1 MPRWLAL
8 SLVGGLLAAGDAHAQ
23 PATSTNGPVA
33 PSIRALPLVR
43 SVDAFPPNT
52 QVITPSS
59 DPQLRSNSGAN
70 PQPVI
75 YGPAQKQFP
84 VRQGYL
90 PPVQYEISRAPTN
103 APVPPPAIPPT
114 VATPQPQPSLQP
126 QPLPPH
132 APPLPTAPVAP
143 SIVAPPAQ
151 LAPVAQPAA
160 PRPANSAVAAQPQP
174 LAPSPPP
181 AASSSTPV
189 GTATQAFFQPAD
201 QRGAVGQPLA
211 HEQLPGVPQLEVI
224 RATGKL
230 SFNFQDAPWDLVLKR
245 FASEA
250 GMSLRVE
257 TIPSGN
263 FTYIDQREHT
273 PTEAIDI
280 LNGSLLAGGH
290 LLVRRSGT
298 LTLIKTAEGLPI
310 SEIPLVP
317 LHEIEQWGRNELIS
331 VDVPLA
337 TVDPIIAAQEVQP
350 MLSPLGRA
358 VPMPQTHRMIV
369 TDLGSNLRRLHHLL
383 WIGEADPSRQPHVV
397 FHLKNIQAV
406 DAAKAINEF
415 LASQRQT
422 GPMAPQRA
430 AIVNQIV
437 NQPGPGPAPPPA
449 AVIPADSVVVAEATT
464 NCVIVSATNRH
475 LDRIRGLLHELDSI
489 PVQVVIQAL
498 LVEVDLGKTEELGV
512 ELGGQDSVLF
522 DRSVVD
528 KLVTVTQTV
537 SNPATGI
544 ATTNQNIVSQTAAPG
559 FNFNNQPLGNNIAA
573 SPSTVGSQGLS
584 NFAVGRVN
592 GDLGYGGLVLSAGSS
607 SVNVLLRAL
616 AATRKL
622 DILSRPQIRT
632 VDNRLA
638 EIQIGQ
644 QVPVVD
650 GVALTP
656 VGSANPVI
664 RQDQAGI
671 ILRVTPRV
679 NPHGEVVIDVLAE
692 KSEFRLGKGT
702 GVPIFTDAT
711 NGNVIEAPIKDV
723 SRAKATVSC
732 PNGQTIV
739 LGGMITKGT
748 SVMERK
754 VPFLGDLPLLGR
766 LFRYDSETMA
776 RKELLIFLTP
786 QVICSPNDSE
796 QQKEVEVARTHF
808 PIQDAMQ
815 LHSQQP
821 GPPEPIQPPGPRF
834 PRAERREMR
843 VNQRAGA
850 FVN

>member
-1 MPRWLAL
+1 M
-8 SLVGGLLAAGDAHAQ
+8 
-23 PATSTNGPVA
+23 GPE
-33 PSIRALPLVR
+33 R
-43 SVDAFPPNT
+43 T
-52 QVITPSS
+52 
-59 DPQLRSNSGAN
+59 
-70 PQPVI
+70 
-75 YGPAQKQFP
+75 
-84 VRQGYL
+84 
-90 PPVQYEISRAPTN
+90 
-103 APVPPPAIPPT
+103 
-114 VATPQPQPSLQP
+114 
-126 QPLPPH
+126 
-132 APPLPTAPVAP
+132 
-143 SIVAPPAQ
+143 
-151 LAPVAQPAA
+151 
-160 PRPANSAVAAQPQP
+160 
-174 LAPSPPP
+174 
-181 AASSSTPV
+181 
-189 GTATQAFFQPAD
+189 D
-201 QRGAVGQPLA
+201 QR
-211 HEQLPGVPQLEVI
+211 
-224 RATGKL
+224 RC
-230 SFNFQDAPWDLVLKR
+230 
-245 FASEA
+245 
-250 GMSLRVE
+250 
-257 TIPSGN
+257 
-263 FTYIDQREHT
+263 
-273 PTEAIDI
+273 
-280 LNGSLLAGGH
+280 
-290 LLVRRSGT
+290 
-298 LTLIKTAEGLPI
+298 
-310 SEIPLVP
+310 
-317 LHEIEQWGRNELIS
+317 
-331 VDVPLA
+331 
-337 TVDPIIAAQEVQP
+337 
-350 MLSPLGRA
+350 PLGYGG
-358 VPMPQTHRMIV
+358 PHHRGPRSA
-369 TDLGSNLRRLHHLL
+369 TDAESARTCGSHAANASHDCHRFGSNLRRLHHLL

-415 LASQRQT
+415 LASQRQA
-422 GPMAPQRA
+422 GPMAAPRT

-437 NQPGPGPAPPPA
+437 NQPGPGPAPAPMPA
-449 AVIPADSVVVAEATT
+449 PIPADSVVVAEATT

-748 SVMERK
+748 STMERK
-754 VPFLGDLPLLGR
+754 VPWLGDLPLLGR
-766 LFRYDSETMA
+766 LFRYDSEQMA